1 MDGLWIFHDSHDITY
16 REPFGAVPCGETI
29 TLRLKMCS
37 SIALSNIYLR
47 LWRDG
52 AGEKRMPMHPVMPDD
67 GQMVYE
73 VQFRS
78 PGEPGLLWYYFI
90 IETNHGKVYYY
101 GSPDGLG
108 GVGQLTGY
116 PPHSYQVTVYKRD
129 FTTPDWFKNSVMYQI
144 FVDRFYNGNEDGS
157 FMAYKDDCIFH
168 DDWSETPCYKPDPKT
183 GEIMCNDFLGGNLP
197 GIIQKL
203 PYLKELG
210 ISVLYLNPVFEAYS
224 NHKYDVGNYKNIDPM
239 FGDLRIFRELCS
251 KAKEMGISIIL
262 DGVFSHTGSDSVYFN
277 KKGRYP
283 SLGAYQSRESP
294 YYSWYRFIRYPDK
307 YDCWWG
313 IHTLPNVNEMEP
325 SFMNYIIHDE
335 DSVAKY
341 WLKMGARGWRLDV
354 VDELPDEFLKAFR
367 KAVKQADGDA
377 VIIGEVWEDA
387 SRKISYDRRREYLL
401 GEELDSVMNYP
412 FRDMVIKFIM
422 GEWDARH
429 FNRGIVSLF
438 ENYPIHCVY
447 SLMNIV
453 GTHDVARIKTILGGA
468 PPQHTLTRDQ
478 QAFYVMTDEQE
489 YLARQRL
496 KLVSLLQMTFPG
508 VPCIYYGD
516 EAGLAG
522 YSDPFNRRTY
532 PWGREDKDILEWY
545 KRIIGLRNGM
555 DVLKTGEFI
564 PVYCEND
571 VYGFVRRIQG
581 GRNVFGH
588 QCKDGFALVLV
599 NRSRYK
605 AYTVKLNMIK
615 WGVGRLTD
623 ILNNCAEFYAEDG
636 YLTVEILPLKGR
648 LITG

>member
-183 GEIMCNDFLGGNLP
+183 GEIMCNDFFGGNLP

-239 FGDLRIFRELCS
+239 FGDLRISRELCS

-277 KKGRYP
+277 KRAGILP
-283 SLGAYQSRESP
+283 GAYQSRESP

-313 IHTLPNVNEMEP
+313 IHTLP
-325 SFMNYIIHDE
+325 
-335 DSVAKY
+335 
-341 WLKMGARGWRLDV
+341 
-354 VDELPDEFLKAFR
+354 
-367 KAVKQADGDA
+367 
-377 VIIGEVWEDA
+377 
-387 SRKISYDRRREYLL
+387 
-401 GEELDSVMNYP
+401 
-412 FRDMVIKFIM
+412 
-422 GEWDARH
+422 
-429 FNRGIVSLF
+429 
-438 ENYPIHCVY
+438 
-447 SLMNIV
+447 
-453 GTHDVARIKTILGGA
+453 T
-468 PPQHTLTRDQ
+468 
-478 QAFYVMTDEQE
+478 
-489 YLARQRL
+489 
-496 KLVSLLQMTFPG
+496 
-508 VPCIYYGD
+508 
-516 EAGLAG
+516 
-522 YSDPFNRRTY
+522 
-532 PWGREDKDILEWY
+532 
-545 KRIIGLRNGM
+545 
-555 DVLKTGEFI
+555 
-564 PVYCEND
+564 
-571 VYGFVRRIQG
+571 
-581 GRNVFGH
+581 
-588 QCKDGFALVLV
+588 
-599 NRSRYK
+599 
-605 AYTVKLNMIK
+605 
-615 WGVGRLTD
+615 
-623 ILNNCAEFYAEDG
+623 
-636 YLTVEILPLKGR
+636 
-648 LITG
+648 